1 MVWFR
6 IGILK
11 LAGLGGGLEGGLCTL
26 CQVDKPAIR
35 VCKMVRD
42 AEMEGTVLVS
52 SRKLFVA
59 LRLQD

>member
-1 MVWFR
+1 LGYKAVGFR
-6 IGILK
+6 GWTGK
-11 LAGLGGGLEGGLCTL
+11 GLSTL
-26 CQVDKPAIR
+26 CQVDETAIR
-35 VCKMVRD
+35 VTIMIRD